1 MTPPEPERVRHPVAA
16 ACSGALGA
24 ILALVPQLAARW
36 AFLVVTVVVAVV
48 VAVSLARRRT
58 AWRPLAFAGGWVA
71 VPVVIVLTFPGALP
85 ELTEW
90 MHSHRFDA
98 ATWRGARGA
107 PYEDRTRLRM
117 LDDLRRSGAL
127 DGRTRDEVL
136 SLLGE
141 PDRTEAG
148 PGPALWWRAG
158 PDGVIDSISLRVWF
172 GPDGRV
178 VRHDLACD

>member
-1 MTPPEPERVRHPVAA
+1 MTPPEPRRVRSPVAA
-16 ACSGALGA
+16 ACDGALGA
-24 ILALVPQLAARW
+24 ILALVPQVVTRG
-36 AFLVVTVVVAVV
+36 AFLVATGVVAVV
-48 VAVSLARRRT
+48 VGVSLARRRT

-71 VPVVIVLTFPGALP
+71 VPVVVVLMLPGALP
-85 ELTEW
+85 ELTDW

-98 ATWRGARGA
+98 AAWRGARGA
-107 PYEDRTRLRM
+107 RYGDGARLRM

-136 SLLGE
+136 SMLGE
-141 PDRTEAG
+141 PDRTEDG
-148 PGPALWWRAG
+148 PSPALWWRAG

-178 VRHDLACD
+178 TGHDVTGD